1 MPAVG
6 QGSAV
11 TQINEPPVNLKVAVD
26 HSDDASKS
34 ASQQPVS
41 DIRSMCRGIN
51 TDVPNDAERKQAAD
65 DLITSKAAARI
76 ASVKRARK
84 ITLDDL

>member
-1 MPAVG
+1 M
-6 QGSAV
+6 
-11 TQINEPPVNLKVAVD
+11 TQINKPPVVLKIAVD
-26 HSDDASKS
+26 HPDHADKLAPEPPIST
-34 ASQQPVS
+34 
-41 DIRSMCRGIN
+41 IRGMCRGIN
-51 TDVPNDAERKQAAD
+51 PDVPNDAECTRAAD